1 MVAILFL
8 KLKKDHQTGQYSCLV
23 VQSVWKTVPSEAR
36 VTRAEVSEFQTKAKR
51 LSGRQYHHKHQ

>member
-23 VQSVWKTVPSEAR
+23 VQSVWKTVPSEG
-36 VTRAEVSEFQTKAKR
+36 E
-51 LSGRQYHHKHQ
+51 